1 MRRLVL
7 LAVVATVAAV
17 PASARV
23 GVQNGFPGGECT
35 SWAYAK
41 RPAIVDLTVL
51 HTFNVRVAANGGI
64 QTVQPISDW
73 AAWLWAT
80 NARRGRFAV
89 GTRPAVGAIAVWP
102 RNTDGAG
109 PIGHVAY
116 VEKVLAGGAFA
127 VSEENWAG
135 RRSPTHRVVSAN
147 RSLRFIY
154 RRADEP
160 KQNGTGSI
168 RRVSSTQGADGK
180 TPSAVLRMSG
190 GADVLFKLIGPHGFV
205 KEASRVLPAGTSTVP
220 LSELT
225 GDASLASGYY
235 TIAVLVVG
243 GGGNYQYLELIVPPG
258 P

>member
-1 MRRLVL
+1 MSKVL
-7 LAVVATVAAV
+7 LLTVVAAIAAV
-17 PASARV
+17 PASARIDAPS
-23 GVQNGFPGGECT
+23 GFPAGECT
-35 SWAYAK
+35 FWAYAK

-51 HTFNVRVAANGGI
+51 RTLNVHVGANGGI
-64 QTVQPISDW
+64 ETVQPISAWD
-73 AAWLWAT
+73 AWLWAA
-80 NARRGRFAV
+80 NAKHGGFAV
-89 GTRPAVGAIAVWP
+89 GRRPAFGAVVVWP

-116 VEKVLAGGAFA
+116 VEKVLSGGAFA

-135 RRSPTHRVVSAN
+135 HRRPTHRVVSAN

-160 KQNGTGSI
+160 KRSGTGSI
-168 RRVSSTQGADGK
+168 RRVSGSMAPDGK
-180 TPSAVLRMSG
+180 TPSVLVRLTG
-190 GADVLFKLIGPHGFV
+190 RADILFKLIGPHGFV

-220 LSELT
+220 LSELA
-225 GDASLASGYY
+225 GGASLPAGDY

-243 GGGNYQYLELIVPPG
+243 GGGNYQFVTMYVPG

>member
-1 MRRLVL
+1 MSRVL
-7 LAVVATVAAV
+7 LLTVVAAVVAV

-23 GVQNGFPGGECT
+23 DAHSGFPAGECT
-35 SWAYAK
+35 FWAYAK

-51 HTFNVRVAANGGI
+51 HTLNVRVSANGGI
-64 QTVQPISDW
+64 QAVQPISAWDG
-73 AAWLWAT
+73 WLWAA
-80 NARRGRFAV
+80 NARKGRFAV

-127 VSEENWAG
+127 VSEDNWAG
-135 RRSPTHRVVSAN
+135 HRSPTHRVVSAN

-160 KQNGTGSI
+160 KRSGTGSI
-168 RRVSSTQGADGK
+168 RRVSGTMGSDGK
-180 TPSAVLRMSG
+180 TPSATLRMTG
-190 GADVLFKLIGPHGFV
+190 RANVLFKLIGPHGFV
-205 KEASRVLPAGTSTVP
+205 KEASQVVPAGTSTVA
-220 LSELT
+220 LSELVEGAT
-225 GDASLASGYY
+225 LAAGDY

-243 GGGNYQYLELIVPPG
+243 GGGNYQFVTVYVPG